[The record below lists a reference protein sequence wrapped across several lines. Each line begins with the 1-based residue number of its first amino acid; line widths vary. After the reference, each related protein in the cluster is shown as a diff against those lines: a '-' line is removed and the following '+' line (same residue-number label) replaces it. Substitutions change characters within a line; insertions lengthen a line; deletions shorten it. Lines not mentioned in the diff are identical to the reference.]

1 MIRSNLRIAL
11 FKIIILYCLFY
22 AVVKI
27 IGIWKGMW
35 LIPNLIIVFGLAIIG
50 VMGIWFVK
58 QNKYPLIY
66 VMAGSLFIVLLRVY
80 ETRWVFYLNQ
90 YFN

>member
-1 MIRSNLRIAL
+1 MRADLRIVL
-11 FKIIILYCLFY
+11 LKIIVLYCLFY

-35 LIPNLIIVFGLAIIG
+35 LVPNLIIVLGLVLTG
-50 VMGIWFVK
+50 LVGIWLAAQK
-58 QNKYPLIY
+58 KYPLIY

-90 YFN
+90 CFN

>member
-1 MIRSNLRIAL
+1 MRADLRIVL
-11 FKIIILYCLFY
+11 LKIIVLYCLFY

-35 LIPNLIIVFGLAIIG
+35 LVPNLIIVLGLVLTG
-50 VMGIWFVK
+50 LVGIWLAAQK
-58 QNKYPLIY
+58 KYPLIY

>member
-1 MIRSNLRIAL
+1 MIRSNLRIVL
-11 FKIIILYCLFY
+11 FRIIILYCLFY

-50 VMGIWFVK
+50 IIGIWLVK

>member
-1 MIRSNLRIAL
+1 MNRTNLRIAL

-35 LIPNLIIVFGLAIIG
+35 LIPNLIIILGLVFIGLIG
-50 VMGIWFVK
+50 VWLASQK
-58 QNKYPLIY
+58 KYPLIY
-66 VMAGSLFIVLLRVY
+66 VMAGSLFIVLLRIY

-90 YFN
+90 YFH

>member
-1 MIRSNLRIAL
+1 
-11 FKIIILYCLFY
+11 
-22 AVVKI
+22 
-27 IGIWKGMW
+27 MW

-50 VMGIWFVK
+50 IIGIWFVK
-58 QNKYPLIY
+58 QKKYPLIY

>member
-1 MIRSNLRIAL
+1 MIRSNLRIVL
-11 FKIIILYCLFY
+11 FRIIILYCLFY

-50 VMGIWFVK
+50 IIGIWFVK

>member
-1 MIRSNLRIAL
+1 MIRSNLRIVL
-11 FKIIILYCLFY
+11 FRIIILYCLFY

-50 VMGIWFVK
+50 IIGIWLVK

-66 VMAGSLFIVLLRVY
+66 VMVGSLFIVLLRVY